1 MATAARFY
9 TPTEAAVLSGIGV
22 KAVNNAID
30 KQIVMAVRRTARS
43 GLQSRQRSVSADGL
57 LQLKLWSQVGSILS
71 QERRERLF
79 EAIKLQPEASQVR
92 ADDLLIID
100 VAEAR
105 KQIASRTQ
113 DLEQAEAIVVQQKAV
128 MGGEPVFKGTRIPV
142 RLIASMLDEGVSEEE
157 VLAGYPKLDSRQLT
171 LASIWAAAHPR
182 RGRPKPLKDDT
193 LVLKQTRRVSLKQA
207 SSEVGS
213 ARLR

>member
-1 MATAARFY
+1 MQAARLY
-9 TPTEAAVLSGIGV
+9 SPAEAAALADIAV

-157 VLAGYPKLDSRQLT
+157 EEGAC
-171 LASIWAAAHPR
+171 
-182 RGRPKPLKDDT
+182 
-193 LVLKQTRRVSLKQA
+193 RV
-207 SSEVGS
+207 
-213 ARLR
+213 